1 MKPLVALALGTAALT
16 GLAVTGYAYESGAFQ
31 LTGPVCVT
39 ISMPSD
45 TPYYVMPGANPTA
58 VAVLS
63 RMTPQGQQ
71 VCVIGTTQAAQTIA
85 KDTGVTIIGA
95 EAKTCAG
102 SAPGAGWTCGSD
114 GGWKAPGME
123 GR

>member
-1 MKPLVALALGTAALT
+1 MRPLALLTIGTVALT

-71 VCVIGTTQAAQTIA
+71 VCVIGTTQAVQTVA
-85 KDTGVTIIGA
+85 EKTGVVIVNKTA
-95 EAKTCAG
+95 ECQG
-102 SAPGAGWTCGSD
+102 NAPGAGWTCGPD
-114 GGWKAPGME
+114 GGWKAPGM
-123 GR
+123 